1 MEATTSGDRA
11 GEAAAALR
19 SLADLIEERPALHEA
34 VRGMTFLAYCTTP
47 EEFHDLAA
55 QLGGHREKGASDKYF
70 NLTRDFGAGVKVQVY
85 TQREQVCTAKVVG
98 TETVE
103 IPDPD
108 APKIT
113 VTRDVVEWECAT
125 VIPAADPVAEVSAA
139 LDAPDTSEAELVEVA
154 GGVL

>member
-1 MEATTSGDRA
+1 MEASTTEDRA

-19 SLADLIEERPALHEA
+19 RLADLIEERPALHEA
-34 VRGMTFLAYCTTP
+34 VSGMTFRAFCITP
-47 EEFHDLAA
+47 EEFHDMAR
-55 QLGGHREKGASDKYF
+55 QLGGVREKDADDAYF
-70 NLTRDFGAGVKVQVY
+70 KVVRDFGAGVKVQVY

-108 APKIT
+108 APKVT

-125 VIPAADPVAEVSAA
+125 VIPAPDPVAEVSAA
-139 LDAPDTSEAELVEVA
+139 LDTPDTSEAEVVEVA